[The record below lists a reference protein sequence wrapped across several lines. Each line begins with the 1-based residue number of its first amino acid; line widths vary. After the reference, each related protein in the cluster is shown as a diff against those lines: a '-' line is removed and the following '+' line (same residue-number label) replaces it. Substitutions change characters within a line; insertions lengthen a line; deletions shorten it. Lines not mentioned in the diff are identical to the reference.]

1 VTQTEE
7 DTNKLRSKTSKTVTS
22 KLILVQ
28 LLFKKNIKIFIIVTS
43 ANPTLISSSVS
54 SDKFSTTFKP
64 PIKEYD
70 EDYEGPDED
79 DDMDEDEEYDDY
91 HTSAPEF
98 ENKAALRIT
107 TTEPSVEI
115 TETELDDTTV
125 RVFTQKSPNQK
136 QVAVVASPEGK
147 PLRLVQTQN
156 GKTFTYPPKQQRI
169 DEFQPPEDAHDVT
182 ISKTT
187 QKIKYKTRYL
197 PSTPEDENAL
207 NKKSLKD
214 ENFVSITNSLS
225 GNVDD
230 TGDGKFEST
239 YITKTSKC
247 GHVTFSC
254 NVVYGSEGRSRI
266 CRPKQPNT
274 KC

>member
-1 VTQTEE
+1 M
-7 DTNKLRSKTSKTVTS
+7 
-22 KLILVQ
+22 
-28 LLFKKNIKIFIIVTS
+28 
-43 ANPTLISSSVS
+43 ISSSTT
-54 SDKFSTTFKP
+54 SDKYSTTGRP
-64 PIKEYD
+64 LTESRA
-70 EDYEGPDED
+70 EDYEEFDGPDD
-79 DDMDEDEEYDDY
+79 DNEEDEEEDDY
-91 HTSAPEF
+91 DYNTSAPEL

-115 TETELDDTTV
+115 SETNLEDTTV

-136 QVAVVASPEGK
+136 QVAVVASPDGK

-156 GKTFTYPPKQQRI
+156 GKTFTYPPKQQQRI
-169 DEFQPPEDAHDVT
+169 DEFEPPEDAHDVT

-197 PSTPEDENAL
+197 PSNPDEENAL
-207 NKKSLKD
+207 SKKSLKD
-214 ENFVSITNSLS
+214 ENHVSITNSLS